1 MTFDFS
7 KTQTGYS
14 PKKTCPKAVTS
25 AGFKQAGNKE
35 HLKALLICSH
45 IQSANI
51 STYFDNFHCVNS
63 VRIWSYSGPY
73 FPVFSSNGGKCG
85 PE

>member
-14 PKKTCPKAVTS
+14 PKKRPKAVTS

-35 HLKALLICSH
+35 YLKALLICSH
-45 IQSANI
+45 I
-51 STYFDNFHCVNS
+51 
-63 VRIWSYSGPY
+63 
-73 FPVFSSNGGKCG
+73 
-85 PE
+85 